1 MASKMAVLSYAYTYL
16 HQVSILLNHAI
27 GRNNEVVYI
36 KQDWL
41 FAYFSGS
48 GVVGT
53 FADVILTQRVGSDS
67 SP

>member
-36 KQDWL
+36 KQD
-41 FAYFSGS
+41 
-48 GVVGT
+48 
-53 FADVILTQRVGSDS
+53 
-67 SP
+67 